1 MNQHQQEQL
10 EQLHTSDAI
19 AARIVASQSHTFIGD
34 FILGAVDGAITTFAI
49 VAGVAGAN
57 YSITIAIV
65 LGVANLLADGF
76 SMAVSN
82 YLKARS
88 DQQVVQKFRRMEEM
102 HIDLIPEGEREE
114 IRQIYSAKGFE
125 GELLDQVVDTICNDK
140 QRWVDT
146 MLTEEWGLQLDIPS
160 PWKSGLV
167 TFVGFV
173 VAGSVPLVPLLLTY
187 FGMSDAVI
195 FVSSALLTALA
206 FVMIGIFRARALHTS
221 ISVSVIETLGT
232 GGLAA
237 GIAYFTSQPD
247 SVYLR

>member
-1 MNQHQQEQL
+1 MSDHQLQQE
-10 EQLHTSDAI
+10 HTSDAI
-19 AARIVASQSHTFIGD
+19 AARIVASQSHTFVGD

-49 VAGVAGAN
+49 VAGVAGADF
-57 YSITIAIV
+57 SISIAIV

-88 DQQVVQKFRRMEEM
+88 DQQVVIKFRKMEEM

-125 GELLDQVVDTICNDK
+125 GELLDQVVETICDDR

-146 MLTEEWGLQLDIPS
+146 MLTEEWGLQIDTPS

-167 TFVGFV
+167 TFLGFLI
-173 VAGSVPLVPLLLTY
+173 AGSVPLIPLGLTFFGLYASDIFAFCTLLTG
-187 FGMSDAVI
+187 F
-195 FVSSALLTALA
+195 A
-206 FVMIGIFRARALHTS
+206 FVLIGVFRAKVLHMS
-221 ISVSVIETLGT
+221 VFVSVIETLGT
-232 GGLAA
+232 GSLAA
-237 GIAYFTSQPD
+237 GIAYFAGILLSKLMLTA
-247 SVYLR
+247 